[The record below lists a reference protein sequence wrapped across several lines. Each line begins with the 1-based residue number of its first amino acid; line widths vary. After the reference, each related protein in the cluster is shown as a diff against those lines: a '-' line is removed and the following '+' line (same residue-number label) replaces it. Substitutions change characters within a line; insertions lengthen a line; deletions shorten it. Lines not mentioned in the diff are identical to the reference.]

1 MSVLLATV
9 AAVLMVLVVG
19 AAVNRRTIHCV
30 AAERSSPGSHVVDDN
45 RSRRL
50 LTRCIAGFHRRRAER
65 SRRDVDA
72 SAVAALLD
80 RTARQ
85 CASGQSLTRSFAE
98 SLHASPIAPLFA
110 TTSAAIDG
118 GQSVDQALE
127 HQSTIQPNIAL
138 AVHAIRLCARQG
150 GNVSESLDRAASTL
164 RDRATA
170 SHERHAQ
177 SAQARLS
184 ARVLTVLPIA
194 FGGWTIAT
202 TPSVQRFVLT
212 PAGLACITAGLA
224 LNVIGWYSMSR
235 VVKRSG

>member
-1 MSVLLATV
+1 MSVLVATV
-9 AAVLMVLVVG
+9 AAVLMTLTIG

-30 AAERSSPGSHVVDDN
+30 AAERSSPRSSVADDH
-45 RSRRL
+45 RS
-50 LTRCIAGFHRRRAER
+50 TRQFSRVIAGLHRRRAER

-85 CASGQSLTRSFAE
+85 CASGQSLTHSFAE

-118 GQSVDQALE
+118 GQSVGQALE
-127 HQSTIQPNIAL
+127 HQSMSQPNVAL

-184 ARVLTVLPIA
+184 AQVLTVLPIG

-202 TPSVQRFVLT
+202 TQSVQQFVVT
-212 PAGLACITAGLA
+212 PAGLACITAGLT
-224 LNVIGWYSMSR
+224 LNVVGWYSMSR
-235 VVKRSG
+235 IVQRSE